1 MVTPAF
7 ITGVTPSSLKKSRFA
22 AGGVTVDVC
31 VVDSAFA
38 TILPTKGSIVR
49 LFITFLRFI
58 IEFYRVKA
66 FYM

>member
-1 MVTPAF
+1 
-7 ITGVTPSSLKKSRFA
+7 
-22 AGGVTVDVC
+22 VDIC

-58 IEFYRVKA
+58 IKFYRVKA